1 MEAARPLGDRERF
14 VAFAFAAADL
24 LVEVAGDGRIRYAA
38 GAFRQRLG
46 REAEAFVGGP
56 PADIVAAEDQE
67 AFTSTL
73 ALMPTR
79 GRLPPTA
86 FRLNDTA
93 RTAFAVAGLYMPH
106 GDEGRICLTF
116 APLPCAPNF
125 RAADSAALA
134 RIAAERVRGGEGA
147 SLSLIEVQGASAAVA
162 GEVESVLTRE
172 SGGALAAQIAPG
184 KFGLMQEAGA
194 PPPDLAAIARGM
206 EASLGEGGEAVTIN
220 LAARLDL
227 AAGELSP
234 AQAARAL
241 RHGLSVFARLGA
253 EGLKDAGF
261 ENGLEGVVAN
271 VATRAGSLRRA
282 VAERR
287 FRLDFQPIVDLATRV
302 IHHHEALLRP
312 GPGVLQPGEG
322 PQDFAN
328 LAETIGLTEELDL
341 AVAAVTLAATPAV
354 EEGRHLAFNISGLSA
369 QSEGFREKLLA
380 LLDRDGRA
388 AARVMVELTESA
400 EIENEAAA
408 AETLA
413 QLRARGVAVCLDD
426 FGAGAAA
433 FRYLRAF
440 PVDYVKVDGSY
451 VVGAMTSERD
461 RSFVAAMVDL
471 SSAVGARVVAEHI
484 EDEAAARA
492 MQALGVHY
500 GQGWLFGKPGP
511 L

>member
-1 MEAARPLGDRERF
+1 MEVARPLGDRERF

-24 LVEVAGDGRIRYAA
+24 LVELAGDGRVSYAT

-46 REAEAFVGGP
+46 REAETFIGCP
-56 PADIVAAEDQE
+56 PADMVAAEDQE
-67 AFTSTL
+67 AFINTL
-73 ALMPTR
+73 ALLPER

-86 FRLNDTA
+86 FRLNDAA
-93 RTAFAVAGLYMPH
+93 RTSFAVAGLYMPD
-106 GDEGRICLTF
+106 GESGRICLTF
-116 APLPCAPNF
+116 AALPGASNF
-125 RAADSAALA
+125 RAPDGAALA
-134 RIAAERVRGGEGA
+134 RIATERMRGGVGS
-147 SLSLIEVQGASAAVA
+147 SLALIEVQGASGAGA
-162 GEVESVLTRE
+162 GELERVLTRE
-172 SGGALAAQIAPG
+172 SGGALAAQLAPG

-194 PPPDLAAIARGM
+194 PPPDLAAIARSVMG
-206 EASLGEGGEAVTIN
+206 ALGEGGKGVSVN

-227 AAGELSP
+227 VAGDLSP

-261 ENGLEGVVAN
+261 ADGLEGVVAN

-287 FRLDFQPIVDLATRV
+287 FRLDFQPIVDLATRQ

-312 GPGVLQPGEG
+312 GPGVLQAGEG

-354 EEGRHLAFNISGLSA
+354 GEGQHLAFNISGLSA
-369 QSEGFREKLLA
+369 QSESFRTKLMA
-380 LLDRDGRA
+380 LLDRDRRA

-400 EIENEAAA
+400 EIEDEASAA
-408 AETLA
+408 QTLA
-413 QLRARGVAVCLDD
+413 ELRARGVAVCLDD

-451 VVGAMTSERD
+451 VVGAQTSERD

-471 SSAVGARVVAEHI
+471 SAAVGARVVAEHI
-484 EDEAAARA
+484 ETEASAKA